1 MARIPDGEL
10 ERIKRE
16 VSLVRLLEGQ
26 GYRLVSQGKDLAC
39 RCPWHEGDETP
50 SCIVTPKTNL
60 WHCFGCDAG
69 GTVIDWVMRSHR
81 ISFRHACELLL
92 KEHPALVAAAGN
104 SAAGS
109 APKLSQGKLRQAQS
123 FALET
128 DADQAASDQRL
139 IDQVIEFYHE
149 TLLASPEALK
159 YLQGRGLGNR
169 EMIERFR
176 LGFAN
181 RTLAYRLA
189 PKQYKA
195 GAELRTA
202 LQRIGIL
209 RESGHEHFNGSIV
222 VPLWAAPRTGPA
234 AGTGAARG
242 SPADGNP
249 AGDVPERPRH
259 VVGAYARKINDNLRL
274 GTPKH
279 LYLPG
284 PHRGVLNGEGLEGE
298 REVILCEAIL
308 DALTFWAAG
317 YRNVTSC
324 FGVNGLTDEL
334 VAKLKAC
341 GTQRVLI
348 AFDRDEAGDRGAEA
362 VAQRLMAEGLECY
375 RLLFPKGMDAN
386 EYACR
391 VMPAEKSLGV
401 VIRSAQ
407 WMGRGVNPVQTSLAV
422 AAPAAGA
429 APKWPPSR
437 PPDTLEPAAPESSP
451 LAAETHTPDAPAAEG
466 IGTAEESAAEKAAS
480 PAPAILPQAQSM
492 SPQSEAAAVPAGPP
506 LEAEAKGDVACRA
519 GAGSQ
524 ADEQQLVITFGERRY
539 RVRGLPK
546 QLGEALKVNVLL
558 TCSTAQDLAP
568 AAAAEAGLHVDT
580 LDLYQAKARAV
591 FAKLAALELC
601 IEESVIQHDLG
612 RLLLKLEQVIDERA
626 RAAEQPSV
634 APLPAMSAQDTA
646 GALAFLRD
654 ERLIERIAGG
664 FERVGLVGEPSNAL
678 VAYLACV
685 SRKLASPLA
694 VLIQSTSAAGKSTLM
709 DAVLALVPEEDRV
722 HYSAMTGQ
730 SLFYLGEQE
739 IKHKILAIAEEE
751 GVRQAAYALKVLQ
764 SQGELTIASTGKDP
778 ATGMLVT
785 QQYRVEGPVML
796 FLTTTAIDV
805 DEELTNRCLVLTINE
820 SREQTRAIQA
830 RQRSRRTLAGLIAQE
845 EAQTITRLHRNA
857 QRLLRPLAV
866 VNPYAEQLTF
876 LDDRTRTRRDHAKYL
891 TLIETITLLHQ
902 HQRVLRTA
910 RSGGKVIEYIEVE
923 LADIAL
929 ANALAHEVLGRS
941 LDELPPQT
949 RRVLGVIEVMVEE
962 ECRAR
967 SIARTDARFTRRELR
982 GRCGMSD
989 AAVRIHL
996 ERLIAME
1003 YVRPV
1008 AGRNGQRFEY
1018 ELAFDGDVARSA
1030 PQMIGLIDVDA
1041 LRAAQPLQAAHA
1053 LRAAATG
1060 PVGTAATSQGQ
1071 IPNLAPT
1078 LQAACTPLAS
1088 TSQGAVLCENP
1099 KCDSDLPDPCC
1110 VGSEKAPLGRAV
1122 PGDRSRNGDGRPA
1135 SAGPAPALSSSLA
1148 AVFSSGR

>member
-1 MARIPDGEL
+1 M
-10 ERIKRE
+10 
-16 VSLVRLLEGQ
+16 
-26 GYRLVSQGKDLAC
+26 
-39 RCPWHEGDETP
+39 
-50 SCIVTPKTNL
+50 
-60 WHCFGCDAG
+60 
-69 GTVIDWVMRSHR
+69 
-81 ISFRHACELLL
+81 
-92 KEHPALVAAAGN
+92 
-104 SAAGS
+104 
-109 APKLSQGKLRQAQS
+109 
-123 FALET
+123 
-128 DADQAASDQRL
+128 
-139 IDQVIEFYHE
+139 IEFYHA

-159 YLQGRGLGNR
+159 YLEGRGLGNR
-169 EMIERFR
+169 ELIERFR

-195 GAELRTA
+195 GAEMRTA

-222 VPLWAAPRTGPA
+222 VPLWAAPRG
-234 AGTGAARG
+234 GTA
-242 SPADGNP
+242 
-249 AGDVPERPRH
+249 AGDVGSGDAIDDPRH
-259 VVGAYARKINDNLRL
+259 VVGAYARKINDNLRA
-274 GTPKH
+274 GTPMH

-284 PHRGVLNGEGLEGE
+284 PHRGALNGEGLEGE

-324 FGVNGLTDEL
+324 YGVNGLTDEL
-334 VAKLKAC
+334 VAALKAC
-341 GTQRVLI
+341 GAERVLI

-362 VAQRLMAEGLECY
+362 AAQRLIREGLECF

-407 WMGRGVNPVQTSLAV
+407 WMGRGVKPVQAAKPVQAEAAAV
-422 AAPAAGA
+422 APV
-429 APKWPPSR
+429 SSV
-437 PPDTLEPAAPESSP
+437 APECLPP
-451 LAAETHTPDAPAAEG
+451 LAAETNTLDAPAAER
-466 IGTAEESAAEKAAS
+466 IGAVEERAAKRDAS
-480 PAPAILPQAQSM
+480 PAPIPVMPMPAQSVL
-492 SPQSEAAAVPAGPP
+492 PEPEAAAQPAGPLP
-506 LEAEAKGDVACRA
+506 EPKENA
-519 GAGSQ
+519 GCQ
-524 ADEQQLVITFGERRY
+524 TEEQQLIVVFGERRY
-539 RVRGLPK
+539 RVRALPK
-546 QLGEALKVNVLL
+546 QLGEALKVNVLV
-558 TCSTAQDLAP
+558 TCSGAQDLAP
-568 AAAAEAGLHVDT
+568 TAAAEAGLHVDT
-580 LDLYQAKARAV
+580 LDLYQAKARAA
-591 FAKLAALELC
+591 FAKLASLELS

-626 RAAEQPSV
+626 RAAERPSI
-634 APLPAMSAQDTA
+634 APLPAMSAEEA
-646 GALAFLRD
+646 AEAMAFLHD
-654 ERLIERIAGG
+654 GRLIERIAGD

-678 VAYLACV
+678 VAYLACI

-709 DAVLALVPEEDRV
+709 DAVLALVPDEDRV

-830 RQRSRRTLAGLIAQE
+830 QQRSRRTLAGLMAQS
-845 EAQTITRLHRNA
+845 EAEATHRLHRNA

-891 TLIETITLLHQ
+891 TLIETIALVHQ
-902 HQRVLRTA
+902 HQRTLRTA
-910 RSGGKVIEYIEVE
+910 RSGGKVIEYIEAT
-923 LADIAL
+923 LDDIAL
-929 ANALAHEVLGRS
+929 ANELAHEVLGRS

-949 RRVLGVIEVMVEE
+949 RRVLGMIEAMVEGQ
-962 ECRAR
+962 CRER
-967 SIARTDARFTRRELR
+967 SIGRGDARFTRRELR
-982 GRCGMSD
+982 ARCGMGD
-989 AAVRIHL
+989 TAVRIHL
-996 ERLIAME
+996 ERLTAME

-1018 ELAFDGDVARSA
+1018 ELLFDGDLKRSA
-1030 PQMIGLIDVDA
+1030 PQMIGLIDISA
-1041 LRAAQPLQAAHA
+1041 LGRVHA
-1053 LRAAATG
+1053 LGSTI
-1060 PVGTAATSQGQ
+1060 ATSQGQ
-1071 IPNLAPT
+1071 TPDPAPRSQAART
-1078 LQAACTPLAS
+1078 PVAPALQAVVLAEKPKDESRLPDREGVRSEKGLPGRVSLDGRSRSGDLAS
-1088 TSQGAVLCENP
+1088 
-1099 KCDSDLPDPCC
+1099 
-1110 VGSEKAPLGRAV
+1110 AP
-1122 PGDRSRNGDGRPA
+1122 
-1135 SAGPAPALSSSLA
+1135 LSSSLA
-1148 AVFSSGR
+1148 ASSASGR

>member
-1 MARIPDGEL
+1 MARIADAEL

-16 VSLVRLLEGQ
+16 VSLVRLIEGQ
-26 GYRLVSQGKDLAC
+26 GHRLVSQGKDLAC

-50 SCIVTPKTNL
+50 SCIVTPKSNL

-81 ISFRHACELLL
+81 VSFRHACELLM
-92 KEHPALVAAAGN
+92 KEHPALEAAPDAAAAPSNG
-104 SAAGS
+104 SAVPAAGQ
-109 APKLSQGKLRQAQS
+109 LSQGKLRQAQS
-123 FALET
+123 FALPAST
-128 DADQAASDQRL
+128 DQAANDQRL
-139 IDQVIEFYHE
+139 LDQVIAFYHE

-159 YLQGRGLGNR
+159 YLDARGLGNR
-169 EMIERFR
+169 ELIERFR

-202 LQRIGIL
+202 LQRVGIL
-209 RESGHEHFNGSIV
+209 RDSGHEHFNGSIV
-222 VPLWAAPRTGPA
+222 IPLW
-234 AGTGAARG
+234 GT
-242 SPADGNP
+242 ADGNLADGAP
-249 AGDVPERPRH
+249 SGSPRH
-259 VVGAYARKINDNLRL
+259 VVGAYARKINDNLRA

-284 PHRGVLNGEGLEGE
+284 PHRGVLNAEGLEGE
-298 REVILCEAIL
+298 REVILCEALL
-308 DALTFWAAG
+308 DALTFWTAG
-317 YRNVTSC
+317 YHNVTSC
-324 FGVNGLTDEL
+324 YGANGLTEEIV
-334 VAKLKAC
+334 VALKAC
-341 GTQRVLI
+341 GAQRILI

-362 VAQRLMAEGLECY
+362 VAQHLMAEGLECY

-386 EYACR
+386 AYACS
-391 VMPAEKSLGV
+391 VKPAEKSLGV
-401 VIRSAQ
+401 VIRAAQ
-407 WMGRGVNPVQTSLAV
+407 WMGRGAKALQATRHASTPH
-422 AAPAAGA
+422 AAPVDDPPGDGEAA
-429 APKWPPSR
+429 
-437 PPDTLEPAAPESSP
+437 LPAISPASTP
-451 LAAETHTPDAPAAEG
+451 LAAEANTVPAPVVQEA
-466 IGTAEESAAEKAAS
+466 GTAEESAAKEDM
-480 PAPAILPQAQSM
+480 PAVVTSATEPTLPE
-492 SPQSEAAAVPAGPP
+492 PEAAAVPSLPSP
-506 LEAEAKGDVACRA
+506 EPVAK
-519 GAGSQ
+519 
-524 ADEQQLVITFGERRY
+524 ADEQQLVIVFGERRY

-546 QLGEALKVNVLL
+546 QLGEALKVNVLV
-558 TCSTAQDLAP
+558 TRAGAQGPAP
-568 AAAAEAGLHVDT
+568 AATAEAGLHVDT

-591 FAKLAALELC
+591 FAKCAAGELGL
-601 IEESVIQHDLG
+601 EESVIQHDLG
-612 RLLLKLEQVIDERA
+612 RLLLSLEQVIDERA
-626 RAAEQPSV
+626 RAAEAPSV
-634 APLPAMSAQDTA
+634 APLPAMSTDEAA
-646 GALAFLRD
+646 EALAFLRD
-654 ERLIERIAGG
+654 EKLIERIAGD

-830 RQRSRRTLAGLIAQE
+830 RQRSRRTLEGLLAQSE
-845 EAQTITRLHRNA
+845 SEAIERLHRNA

-891 TLIETITLLHQ
+891 TLIETIALLHQ
-902 HQRVLRTA
+902 HQRALKTVRRTG
-910 RSGGKVIEYIEVE
+910 RVIEYIEVTLE
-923 LADIAL
+923 DIAL
-929 ANALAHEVLGRS
+929 ANELAHEVLGRS

-949 RRVLGVIEVMVEE
+949 RRVLGVIEAMVAAQ
-962 ECRAR
+962 CRDR
-967 SIARTDARFTRRELR
+967 SITRSDVHLTRRQIR
-982 GRCGMSD
+982 HRCGMSNT
-989 AAVRIHL
+989 AVCIHL
-996 ERLIAME
+996 ERLVVME

-1008 AGRNGQRFEY
+1008 AGRNGARFEY
-1018 ELAFDGDVARSA
+1018 ELLFDGDLEASA
-1030 PQMIGLIDVDA
+1030 PQMIGLIDLDA
-1041 LRAAQPLQAAHA
+1041 LRAARA
-1053 LRAAATG
+1053 LRTVPALPAQSVST
-1060 PVGTAATSQGQ
+1060 VGTLQGQ
-1071 IPNLAPT
+1071 TPDLAPT
-1078 LQAACTPLAS
+1078 LQPAYTPVTPPL
-1088 TSQGAVLCENP
+1088 QGAMLAENASGNP
-1099 KCDSDLPDPCC
+1099 DLGQSCRVDPENARL
-1110 VGSEKAPLGRAV
+1110 GSTAPR
-1122 PGDRSRNGDGRPA
+1122 DRSRNGDGRSA
-1135 SAGPAPALSSSLA
+1135 GAGPAPAPSSSLA